1 MKIKAAVFDLDHT
14 LFDRYATLKIVAGD
28 FRKFFEISE
37 GVTDEF
43 IAGELTW
50 ADKQYVHFG
59 WEKIH
64 AHLVEKGIFANPPSF
79 EEYRDFLLGRFHCYA
94 VPFPFTRP
102 MLLELREK
110 GIKTGLITNG
120 SHELQYKKLAMVGID
135 DCFDSIIATRDIGV
149 HKPERGPFDIM
160 SARLGLENG
169 ECLYIGDNP
178 LNDVEAS
185 RRAGYIPV
193 WIRTTGVWC
202 YPEFEKPELQ
212 ADTVEEIPAIIE
224 KLNSTGGR

>member
-1 MKIKAAVFDLDHT
+1 MIKAAVFDLDHT
-14 LFDRYATLKIVAGD
+14 LFDRYSTLKIVAKE
-28 FRKFFEISE
+28 FRLFFDIAD
-37 GVTDEF
+37 GITDEYITEKF
-43 IAGELTW
+43 IY
-50 ADKQYVHFG
+50 ADKQFVHIG
-59 WEKIH
+59 WPKIH
-64 AHLVEKGIFANPPSF
+64 KYLIESGFFRNPPTF
-79 EEYRDFLLGRFHCYA
+79 EEYSSFLLERFHHYA

-102 MLLELREK
+102 MLLKLRES

-120 SHELQYKKLAMVGID
+120 SHELQYKKLEMVGIG

-160 SARLGLENG
+160 AARLRLKAD

-193 WIRTTGVWC
+193 WIKTTGTWC
-202 YPEFEKPELQ
+202 YPEIEKPELQ
-212 ADTVEEIPAIIE
+212 AETVEEIPAIIE
-224 KLNSTGGR
+224 KLNSAEKE